1 MTILWRQEIE
11 AKTKGRVRQEENQEY
26 TKEVKGGKVSRREKS
41 ASHEKD

>member
-26 TKEVKGGKVSRREKS
+26 TKEVKGGKSFKEREIS
-41 ASHEKD
+41 VT